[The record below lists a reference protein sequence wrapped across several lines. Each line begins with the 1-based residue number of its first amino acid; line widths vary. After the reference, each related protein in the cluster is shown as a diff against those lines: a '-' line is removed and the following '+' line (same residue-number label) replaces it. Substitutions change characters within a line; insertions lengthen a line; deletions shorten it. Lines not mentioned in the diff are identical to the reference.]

1 MTPKWLKFNDEI
13 IQNPDDGTWSE
24 SFGIIEQLHETEA
37 GTTQT
42 SVTRYGRLTASA
54 RWTVSQARKKYF
66 EAIVKSGIVNVEIS
80 GDTDEGD
87 AQIVRKCILRDVSA
101 TLIGFR
107 FGVAFYEL
115 SMKIQEL

>member
-1 MTPKWLKFNDEI
+1 M
-13 IQNPDDGTWSE
+13 
-24 SFGIIEQLHETEA
+24 
-37 GTTQT
+37 
-42 SVTRYGRLTASA
+42 
-54 RWTVSQARKKYF
+54 
-66 EAIVKSGIVNVEIS
+66 KSGIVNVEIS